1 MSLQKVWHWGHDL
14 DPTRWE
20 DANRMAVEMIE
31 QEEQLRSPILLGRCL
46 GKIEERAWIRKC
58 FEVAQGDQMENLIGR
73 LLDGSFPKAFR
84 QPDGEYGR
92 AIFYEFEE
100 DCPDG
105 PMD

>member
-1 MSLQKVWHWGHDL
+1 MLQDVWNWGQDL
-14 DPTRWE
+14 DPTRWD

-46 GKIEERAWIRKC
+46 GKIEEKAWIRKC
-58 FEVAQGDQMENLIGR
+58 FEVAEADQQRDLVTR
-73 LLDGSFPKAFR
+73 LLDGTFPRAFR
-84 QPDGEYGR
+84 QEDGAGGR
-92 AIFYEFEE
+92 PIFYEFEE